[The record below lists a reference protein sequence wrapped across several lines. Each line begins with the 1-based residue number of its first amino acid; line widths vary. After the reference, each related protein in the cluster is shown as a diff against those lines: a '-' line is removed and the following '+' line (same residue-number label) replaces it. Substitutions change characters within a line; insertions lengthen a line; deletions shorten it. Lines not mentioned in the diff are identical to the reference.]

1 MLGADHKGRYNFAA
15 CLGSMPG
22 CGGLATKKKTI
33 SDCHCHIVDS
43 CPHTLSSQGFESASW
58 PQILRVYGSVC
69 DILTALPLMRVPST
83 HNTDEA
89 WRVILAMR
97 M

>member
-33 SDCHCHIVDS
+33 SDCHIVDS
-43 CPHTLSSQGFESASW
+43 CPHTLSSQGLWFGVRHFDRAAPYASSFNA
-58 PQILRVYGSVC
+58 QYRRSLAR
-69 DILTALPLMRVPST
+69 DISHENVGTSFHFAVRFF
-83 HNTDEA
+83 
-89 WRVILAMR
+89 
-97 M
+97 